1 MMGEKARKGSHLT
14 EDERNRIAM
23 LLNEGWSP
31 YKIGKE
37 LGRAANTI
45 RNEIK
50 RGTTTIFFKYF
61 EKTGYFP
68 DTGQAVYEKN
78 RRKCRAPRKIQT
90 CSTFISYVEEQVLKH
105 KRSFASVRAEVLAEG
120 LFQKEGTC
128 SVTMLYAYTER
139 GLLKI
144 KNIDLPE
151 KVGRRC
157 KKSGKVRIHKRL
169 HGVSISERPEAINT
183 REEFGHWEI
192 DLVIG
197 KKTSGDKVLLTLTER
212 KTRKEIVRKIQ
223 NKTVKAVHRA
233 LKKLKKE
240 IPYFNKVFKSITTDN
255 GTEFS
260 SLYKLGK
267 RLGIDVYYAHPYS
280 SWERGQNENGNK
292 VIRRFIPK
300 GQMVKNYTRG
310 QIQEIENWMNSLYR
324 KSLGWRTADECYNEE
339 IKELLAGT

>member
-1 MMGEKARKGSHLT
+1 MGETIKKGSHLS
-14 EDERNRIAM
+14 EEERKKIA
-23 LLNEGWSP
+23 LLLKEGMSP

-50 RGTTTIFFKYF
+50 RGTTTILFNYY
-61 EKTGYFP
+61 EKTGYFA
-68 DTGQAVYEKN
+68 DTGQAVYLKN
-78 RRKCRAPRKIQT
+78 RERCRMPKKLET
-90 CSTFISYVEEQVLKH
+90 CEPFISHVEEEVLKN
-105 KRSFASVRAEVLAEG
+105 KRSFASVRAEVLEKG
-120 LFQKEGTC
+120 LFQREEMC
-128 SVTMLYAYTER
+128 SVTLLYMYTDR
-139 GLLKI
+139 GLLRV

-157 KKSGKVRIHKRL
+157 KQSGKDRTHKRL

-197 KKTSGDKVLLTLTER
+197 KKTAEDKVLLTLTER
-212 KTRKEIVRKIQ
+212 KTKKEIVRKIKS
-223 NKTVKAVHRA
+223 KTVRAVHRA
-233 LKKLKKE
+233 LYKLKRE
-240 IPYFNKVFKSITTDN
+240 LPYFDKVFKSITTDN

-292 VIRRFIPK
+292 MIRRFIPK
-300 GQMVKNYTRG
+300 GQMIKSYTKG
-310 QIQEIENWMNSLYR
+310 QIEKIENWMNTMYR
-324 KSLGWRTADECYNEE
+324 KSLGWRTADQCYNEE
-339 IKELLAGT
+339 LNKLLIDV